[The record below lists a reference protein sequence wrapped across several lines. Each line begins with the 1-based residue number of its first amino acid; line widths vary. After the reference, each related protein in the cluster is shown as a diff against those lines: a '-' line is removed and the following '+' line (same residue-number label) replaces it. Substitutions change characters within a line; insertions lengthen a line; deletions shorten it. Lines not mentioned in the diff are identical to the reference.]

1 MEIRVLD
8 NGLFESNTWLV
19 GNTGTCTVIDCGAPV
34 ADILATAEAMGCRI
48 THIVLT
54 HGHVDHTCQLK
65 ELKEKTDAM
74 ICAHQ
79 AEAPLLRDLRA
90 SGYAM
95 FAYPRSE
102 PFPEPDLLLHDEQ
115 PLVAGNLSLRVLH
128 TPGHT
133 AGCIC
138 LLAGDHLFTGD
149 TLFHRGVGRTDL
161 PTGNSR
167 VLVTSIREKL
177 YTLADHVV
185 VHPGHGPDTTI
196 GEERT
201 LNPHVSVR

>member
-1 MEIRVLD
+1 MDVRVLD
-8 NGLFESNTWLV
+8 NGLFDSNTWVV
-19 GNTGTCTVIDCGAPV
+19 GEAGVCAVIDCGAPV
-34 ADILATAEAMGCRI
+34 ADILAMAGDMGCRV

-54 HGHVDHTCQLK
+54 HGHVDHTCRLK
-65 ELKEKTDAM
+65 ELKDKTGAV
-74 ICAHQ
+74 ICVHHD
-79 AEAPLLRDLRA
+79 EATLMKDLRA

-102 PFPEPDLLLHDEQ
+102 PFPEPDVLLHEEE
-115 PLVAGNLSLRVLH
+115 PLPVGPLRFRVIH

-161 PTGNSR
+161 PTGSSR
-167 VLVTSIREKL
+167 MLVASLREKL
-177 YTLADHVV
+177 YTLPDHVV

-201 LNPHVSVR
+201 KNPHVSVR